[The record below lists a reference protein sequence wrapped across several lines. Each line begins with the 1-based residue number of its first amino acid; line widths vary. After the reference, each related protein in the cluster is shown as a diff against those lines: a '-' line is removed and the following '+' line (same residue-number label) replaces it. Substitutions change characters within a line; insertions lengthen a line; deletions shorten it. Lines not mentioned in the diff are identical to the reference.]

1 MIDKTKGVDRR
12 KEPRY
17 EILIK
22 ANVMTSGGAFTAT
35 AKNISG
41 GGMEIQLPEP
51 INPNTDLTI
60 SLQLHEEFIF
70 QGKVVWTLG
79 DYINDGWVYRT
90 GIKTDAIIFKDR
102 KLVGA
107 QEKRELVQRI
117 LLRIRGLGAYEALK
131 NKEAA

>member
-1 MIDKTKGVDRR
+1 MIDETTGVDLR

-22 ANVMTSGGAFTAT
+22 TNVMTSEGSFTAT

-41 GGMEIQLPEP
+41 GGMEIQLPKP
-51 INPNTDLTI
+51 INPNTSLTV

-70 QGKVVWTLG
+70 HGKVVWTLG
-79 DYINDGWVYRT
+79 DYVNKGWVYRT
-90 GIKTDAIIFKDR
+90 GIKTDAIIFKGR
-102 KLVGA
+102 KLVGD
-107 QEKRELVQRI
+107 QEKRELVQKI

-131 NKEAA
+131 NKDAA